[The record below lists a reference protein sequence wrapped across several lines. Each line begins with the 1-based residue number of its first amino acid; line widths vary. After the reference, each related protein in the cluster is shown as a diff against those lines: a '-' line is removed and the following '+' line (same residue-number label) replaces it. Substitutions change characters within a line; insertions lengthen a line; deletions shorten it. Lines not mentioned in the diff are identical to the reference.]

1 MKKKI
6 LSDIDIQLY
15 LAKALPWY
23 KRFFILL
30 LSILNTEVQ
39 KQIEDAESFNN
50 TFASSEQRKLQY
62 KLFGTTVEN
71 ESPSK
76 HFPPFFRPAISFALI
91 CMLAIPLYFQMNQEH
106 PLFVAKGSGLGVNIY
121 KKDVDYT
128 LLTDKNIFLSKN
140 DTIQILPVGKT
151 KQFCMLFAIDSL
163 NTLQQIFPE
172 TKNKL
177 ALIDSN
183 TLPPSLVFDGFK
195 TRLISITSS
204 LDLSSD
210 SLSTIIKPFITST
223 IEQKPV
229 SHIVDNIYIQQ
240 FTIEAEVHN
249 E

>member
-6 LSDIDIQLY
+6 LSEIDIQLY

-23 KRFFILL
+23 KRFFILMI
-30 LSILNTEVQ
+30 SILNTEIQ
-39 KQIEDAESFNN
+39 QQIEDAELANKN
-50 TFASSEQRKLQY
+50 FASSEQRKLQY

-76 HFPPFFRPAISFALI
+76 HFPPFFRPALSFALI
-91 CMLAIPLYFQMNQEH
+91 CILAIPLYFQMNQEQ
-106 PLFVAKGSGLGVNIY
+106 PIYVAKGSGLGVNIY

-128 LLTDKNIFLSKN
+128 LLADKNITLSKN

-151 KQFCMLFAIDSL
+151 KQYCMLFAIDSL

-172 TKNKL
+172 TENRL
-177 ALIDSN
+177 GLIDSN

-195 TRLISITSS
+195 TQLISITSS

-210 SLSTIIKPFITST
+210 SLSTIIKPFISST
-223 IEQKPV
+223 IEQKAL

-240 FTIEAEVHN
+240 FTIEPEVTN
-249 E
+249 D

>member
-23 KRFFILL
+23 KRFFILIS
-30 LSILNTEVQ
+30 SILNTNIQE
-39 KQIEDAESFNN
+39 QIENAESANRVF
-50 TFASSEQRKLQY
+50 TSTEQRKLQY

-91 CMLAIPLYFQMNQEH
+91 CVLAIPLYFHMNQEQPH
-106 PLFVAKGSGLGVNIY
+106 YTAKGSGLGVNIY

-128 LLTDKNIFLSKN
+128 LLADKNIILSKN

-151 KQFCMLFAIDSL
+151 KQYCMLFALDSL

-172 TKNKL
+172 TENRL
-177 ALIDSN
+177 GLIDSN

-195 TRLISITSS
+195 TQLISITSS
-204 LDLSSD
+204 RNLSSD
-210 SLSTIIKPFITST
+210 SLSTIIKPFIIAT

-240 FTIEAEVHN
+240 FNIEPEVTN